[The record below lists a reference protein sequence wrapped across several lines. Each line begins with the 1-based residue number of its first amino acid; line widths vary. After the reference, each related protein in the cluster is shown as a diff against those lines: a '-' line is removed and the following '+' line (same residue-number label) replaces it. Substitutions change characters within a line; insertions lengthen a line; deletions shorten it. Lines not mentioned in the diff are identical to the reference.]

1 MEIPPTASLSTSLLS
16 SSEKIL
22 EWIGYGFQVS
32 VVGFGDECGLE
43 WHTNAQ
49 TLKFVFKRDMN
60 WGGLLF
66 LIIRPPCH
74 PLHTPFGLF
83 KICPCRSLHRRKYCF
98 LRCVAGNVS
107 REQTVTL
114 LAARA
119 AIAEAR
125 CTDFPGTLG
134 QIHSLAT
141 PRKAVLPKTVRA
153 SPLTKAAHT
162 ASSQVLF
169 PALCRWKRLQK

>member
-1 MEIPPTASLSTSLLS
+1 M
-16 SSEKIL
+16 
-22 EWIGYGFQVS
+22 S

-43 WHTNAQ
+43 RHTNPQ
-49 TLKFVFKRDMN
+49 TRKCVFKRDMN

-114 LAARA
+114 IAARA
-119 AIAEAR
+119 RPGHSRGRYSFATCGEVHGYSGHTRAKSLSGHAPQSTVTKN
-125 CTDFPGTLG
+125 CTCVTTDKGGAHCIVASMVSCAVSLETFPKMVT
-134 QIHSLAT
+134 
-141 PRKAVLPKTVRA
+141 
-153 SPLTKAAHT
+153 
-162 ASSQVLF
+162 
-169 PALCRWKRLQK
+169 KRLKD